1 MKYAML
7 DSAIA
12 FAAMSHAGQIR
23 KHTGLPYVLHPIA
36 VMQLVHDH
44 ADNPSEDQL
53 VAALL
58 HDVVEDTTVSL
69 DTIAR
74 RFGVEAARLVF
85 ELTDQYVDPTLGNR
99 AARKEMERDRQRK
112 ISAQA
117 QTIKYADLIHNTESI
132 TRFDP
137 GFARVYLKEKE
148 ALLSVMRWGDPTLLA
163 MADESLADGQAQLV
177 QHALE
182 KADEHTRPRN
192 TAAPAPAADDP
203 ADAGAAPGL
212 AGVASIAR

>member
-1 MKYAML
+1 MYQYL

-12 FAAMSHAGQIR
+12 FAATAHAGQIR

-44 ADNPSEDQL
+44 AADPSEPQL
-53 VAALL
+53 IAALL

-69 DTIAR
+69 DTITR
-74 RFGVEAARLVF
+74 RFGVETARLVW
-85 ELTDQYVDPTLGNR
+85 ELTDQYADPALGNR
-99 AARKEMERDRQRK
+99 ATRKSMERERQAN
-112 ISAQA
+112 ISPAA

-132 TRFDP
+132 ARFDP

-148 ALLSVMRWGDPTLLA
+148 ALLSVMRMGDPILL
-163 MADESLADGQAQLV
+163 SLAEASLTAGQAQLV

-182 KADEHTRPRN
+182 KADEHTHPRN
-192 TAAPAPAADDP
+192 TAAPAPATDDP
-203 ADAGAAPGL
+203 ADAGPAPGL
-212 AGVASIAR
+212 AGIASIAR